1 MSKQWP
7 QDQYVKVGDINTR
20 FWQAGD
26 TGSAVVLV
34 HGLGGSIENW
44 ERNIDALAQQ
54 HRVYA
59 VDLLG
64 FGRTDK
70 FPLIKDINVLIKFL
84 NDFMDTQNIEKA
96 SLVGNSMGGGLIL
109 GFALQFPQ
117 KVARLVLVNNAGMG
131 RDVNI
136 ILRMFSVPFLGRILM
151 GRPSLKS
158 VEKLLRI
165 IYYAPAVVTPELV
178 RTTFELAVLPG
189 ATEALLSAT
198 HACINIWGQR
208 AKYTKEL
215 LSNLGKITAPT
226 LIFWGRQDRILPVAH
241 AQIAASKIPGAK
253 LHIFDNCGHCV
264 MYEYPNEFNKL
275 VLDFLAK

>member
-44 ERNIDALAQQ
+44 EHNIDALAQQ

-84 NDFMDTQNIEKA
+84 NDFMDTQNIGIA
-96 SLVGNSMGGGLIL
+96 NLVGSSMGGGLIL

-117 KVARLVLVNNAGMG
+117 KVAKLVLVNNGGMG
-131 RDVNI
+131 REVNI
-136 ILRMFSVPFLGRILM
+136 IFRLASVPFLGRLLM

-158 VEKLLRI
+158 VEKMYRSLVYDPTI
-165 IYYAPAVVTPELV
+165 ITPEMLRV
-178 RTTFELAVLPG
+178 GFELAVLPG
-189 ATEALLSAT
+189 ATSALLSAT
-198 HACINIWGQR
+198 HACISIWGQR
-208 AKYTKEL
+208 AKYNKEL

-226 LIFWGRQDRILPVAH
+226 LIFWGKQDRILPVAH
-241 AQIAASKIPGAK
+241 AQIAASKIPGAR
-253 LHIFDNCGHCV
+253 LHIFDNCGHGV
-264 MYEYPNEFNKL
+264 MFEYPDEFNKL
-275 VLDFLAK
+275 VLDFLAE